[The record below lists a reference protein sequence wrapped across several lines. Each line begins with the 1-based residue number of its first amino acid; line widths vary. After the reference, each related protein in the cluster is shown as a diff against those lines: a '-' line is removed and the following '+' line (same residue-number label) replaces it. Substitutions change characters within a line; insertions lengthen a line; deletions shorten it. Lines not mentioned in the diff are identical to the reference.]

1 MSNLNQNNHYP
12 VFGIV
17 LVIGFTII
25 GPIMDTFAKLASNEI
40 PIGQI
45 SFSRFLVQSI
55 IIIPIAFY
63 LKILYVPNLF
73 EILLHFIRAF
83 FILVATSLFFGA
95 IKFMPMA
102 DAIAIFLVNPF
113 IMTFL
118 SHFILKEK
126 IGWRRI
132 AACLIGFSGS
142 MLILKPSFSLF
153 GIIAFFPLGT
163 AITYSCY
170 MIITKHMTNKIH
182 PVALQAFTGS
192 CAVLIIFPVLLLFGN
207 FSVESLS
214 LVWPSP
220 NALVLL
226 FAVGI
231 TATISHLFV
240 VYGLK
245 YSPASTIA
253 PILYLEI
260 VSAAIL
266 GYFVFNDIPDFYS
279 IIGVIIIILAGL
291 YVFIREHSHN
301 AESLKIL
308 RE

>member
-1 MSNLNQNNHYP
+1 MKNKEKDYP
-12 VFGIV
+12 LLGILLV
-17 LVIGFTII
+17 LGFTIM
-25 GPIMDTFAKLASNEI
+25 GPVMDTFAKLASNEI

-55 IIIPIAFY
+55 IIIPIAMY
-63 LKILYVPNLF
+63 LKILYWPSWSETF
-73 EILLHFIRAF
+73 LHFIRAL
-83 FILVATSLFFGA
+83 FILTATSLFFGA

-126 IGWRRI
+126 IGWRRVL
-132 AACLIGFSGS
+132 ACIVGFSGS
-142 MLILKPSFSLF
+142 MLILKPSFTLF
-153 GIIAFFPLGT
+153 GVVALYPLGT
-163 AITYSCY
+163 AITYSFY
-170 MIITKHMTNKIH
+170 MIITKHMTKNIH
-182 PVALQAFTGS
+182 PITLQAFTGTS
-192 CAVLIIFPVLLLFGN
+192 AVVIILPLLLIFDN
-207 FSVESLS
+207 SSFEPLS
-214 LVWPSP
+214 IVWPSSYS
-220 NALVLL
+220 LMLL
-226 FAVGI
+226 LAVGI

-266 GYFVFNDIPDFYS
+266 GYFVFLDIPDYFTV
-279 IIGVIIIILAGL
+279 IGVCIIILCGI
-291 YVFIREHSHN
+291 YVFIREHNQNSY
-301 AESLKIL
+301 SPKIL

>member
-1 MSNLNQNNHYP
+1 MKNKEKEYP
-12 VFGIV
+12 LLGILLV
-17 LVIGFTII
+17 LGFTIM
-25 GPIMDTFAKLASNEI
+25 GPVMDTFAKLASNEI

-55 IIIPIAFY
+55 IIIPIALF
-63 LKILYVPNLF
+63 LKILYWPTKG
-73 EILLHFIRAF
+73 EILLHFIRAS
-83 FILVATSLFFGA
+83 FILTATSLFFAA

-126 IGWRRI
+126 IGWRRVL
-132 AACLIGFSGS
+132 ACIVGFSGS
-142 MLILKPSFSLF
+142 MLILKPSFALF
-153 GIIAFFPLGT
+153 GVVALYPLGT
-163 AITYSCY
+163 AITYSFY
-170 MIITKHMTNKIH
+170 MIITKYMTKNIH
-182 PVALQAFTGS
+182 PITLQAFTGTS
-192 CAVLIIFPVLLLFGN
+192 AVVIILPLLLIFN
-207 FSVESLS
+207 NSFFEPLHI
-214 LVWPSP
+214 VWPS
-220 NALVLL
+220 LKSFLL
-226 FAVGI
+226 LIAVGV

-245 YSPASTIA
+245 FSPASTIA

-266 GYFVFNDIPDFYS
+266 GYFVFLDIPDHFTV
-279 IIGVIIIILAGL
+279 IGVSIIILCGIYIFL
-291 YVFIREHSHN
+291 REHNQSSH
-301 AESLKIL
+301 SPKVL

>member
-1 MSNLNQNNHYP
+1 MS
-12 VFGIV
+12 
-17 LVIGFTII
+17 
-25 GPIMDTFAKLASNEI
+25 
-40 PIGQI
+40 
-45 SFSRFLVQSI
+45 
-55 IIIPIAFY
+55 
-63 LKILYVPNLF
+63 
-73 EILLHFIRAF
+73 
-83 FILVATSLFFGA
+83 
-95 IKFMPMA
+95 
-102 DAIAIFLVNPF
+102 
-113 IMTFL
+113 
-118 SHFILKEK
+118 
-126 IGWRRI
+126 RRI
-132 AACLIGFSGS
+132 
-142 MLILKPSFSLF
+142 
-153 GIIAFFPLGT
+153 
-163 AITYSCY
+163 
-170 MIITKHMTNKIH
+170 
-182 PVALQAFTGS
+182 
-192 CAVLIIFPVLLLFGN
+192 LIIFPVLLLFGN

-245 YSPASTIA
+245 FSPASTIA

-301 AESLKIL
+301 TASHKIL